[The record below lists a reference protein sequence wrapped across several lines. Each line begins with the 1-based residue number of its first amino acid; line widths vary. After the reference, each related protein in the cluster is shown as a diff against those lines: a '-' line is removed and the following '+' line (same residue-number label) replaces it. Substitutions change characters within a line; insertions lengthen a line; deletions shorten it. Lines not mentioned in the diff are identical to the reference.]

1 MDPGHNPLFPTLSST
16 ALDGRK
22 VTLPDDCTD
31 HVTLVFIAFR
41 REAQSM
47 IDSWAEPFDK
57 EFGVDPRVLVYEVPM
72 IGSLNGR
79 LMGGFIDAGMRSGI
93 PDARHPYVVTWYGN
107 SERYS
112 DILGMDDLSA
122 DDLSAAYLFL
132 LDKNG
137 RIRWRGKGFS
147 DSIGLQ
153 ELIGMTR
160 TLLSGE

>member
-47 IDSWAEPFDK
+47 IDSWAEPF
-57 EFGVDPRVLVYEVPM
+57 EEVFGADPRVLVYEVPM
-72 IGSLNGR
+72 IGSLTGR

-93 PDARHPYVVTWYGN
+93 PDARHRYVVTWYGN
-107 SERYS
+107 SERYKN
-112 DILGMDDLSA
+112 ILGM

-147 DSIGLQ
+147 DSISLQ

>member
-1 MDPGHNPLFPTLSST
+1 MDPGDNPLFPTLSSK
-16 ALDGRK
+16 ALDGRRI
-22 VTLPDDCTD
+22 TLPDDCNG

-47 IDSWAEPFDK
+47 IDSWAGPFN
-57 EFGVDPRVLVYEVPM
+57 EAFGADPRVLVYEVPM
-72 IGSLNGR
+72 IGSLTGK

-93 PDARHPYVVTWYGN
+93 PEARHRYVVTWYGSYN
-107 SERYS
+107 RYS

-122 DDLSAAYLFL
+122 AYLFL
-132 LDKNG
+132 LDKDG
-137 RIRWRGKGFS
+137 RIRWREKGFS
-147 DSIGLQ
+147 DSAGLQ